1 MLDGILKKLF
11 GDKSQK
17 DLKELSP
24 IINDTAEEF
33 VKVQQFSDDELR
45 EQTLIFKEEI
55 KSSYQHIT
63 VEIQQLKQQ
72 ASSSELS
79 IQDKET
85 LFEQVE
91 KLEKDENELIEQKLL
106 EIMPQA
112 FAVVKETARRLT
124 ENGQLK
130 VKANELDKKLASKG
144 DFIEINGESAVYK
157 NSWDA
162 AGSEITW

>member
-24 IINDTAEEF
+24 IINDTAAEF

-45 EQTLIFKEEI
+45 EQTLVFKEEI

-63 VEIQQLKQQ
+63 EEIQQLKQQ
-72 ASSSELS
+72 ATSSELS
-79 IQDKET
+79 IQDKEA

-91 KLEKDENELIEQKLL
+91 KLEKDENELIEQK
-106 EIMPQA
+106 
-112 FAVVKETARRLT
+112 
-124 ENGQLK
+124 
-130 VKANELDKKLASKG
+130 
-144 DFIEINGESAVYK
+144 
-157 NSWDA
+157 
-162 AGSEITW
+162 